1 MNKKNTFLRSF
12 VYAFRGILRCIREER
27 NFRFHIVAAF
37 YVCVFAPAFLR
48 SRAEGALL
56 AVTIGMV
63 LFAEAANTAI
73 ERIIDRISPE
83 QHPLAGAAK
92 DIAAGAVLLTAIAA
106 VAVAVF
112 LFGRWDVWVSLFTQ
126 WYHAPLKPILL
137 ILSAIPAVL
146 FIVKPKELFKK

>member
-27 NFRFHIVAAF
+27 NFRFHIVAAV
-37 YVCVFAPAFLR
+37 YVSVVSPAFLQ

-56 AVTIGMV
+56 AVTIGLV
-63 LFAEAANTAI
+63 LFAEAVNTAL
-73 ERIIDRISPE
+73 ERLVNRISPE

-106 VAVAVF
+106 VVVAIF
-112 LFGRWDVWVSLFTQ
+112 LFGRWDAWGSLFAQ

-137 ILSAIPAVL
+137 ILSAVPAVW
-146 FIVKPKELFKK
+146 FVVKQRSC

>member
-1 MNKKNTFLRSF
+1 MH
-12 VYAFRGILRCIREER
+12 AFRGILRCIREER

-37 YVCVFAPAFLR
+37 YVSLFSPAFLR

-56 AVTIGMV
+56 ALTIGLV
-63 LFAEAANTAI
+63 LCAEAVNTAL
-73 ERIIDRISPE
+73 ERLVDRISPE

-106 VAVAVF
+106 VAAAVF
-112 LFGRWDVWVSLFTQ
+112 LFGRWDAWAALLKN
-126 WYHAPLKPILL
+126 WYHTPLKPLLL

>member
-1 MNKKNTFLRSF
+1 MNKKNVFLRGF

-27 NFRFHIVAAF
+27 NFRFHIVAAV
-37 YVCVFAPAFLR
+37 YVSLFSPAFLQ

-56 AVTIGMV
+56 AVTIGLV
-63 LFAEAANTAI
+63 LFAEAVNTAL
-73 ERIIDRISPE
+73 ERLVNRISPE

-106 VAVAVF
+106 VAVAIF
-112 LFGRWDVWVSLFTQ
+112 LFGRWDAWVSLFAQ